1 MPFNGLKRREFI
13 TLLGGATAAW
23 PLAAHAQQRALP
35 VVGLLAPGSAADQV
49 ETINA
54 VRQGLKEA
62 GFIEGQNIAIEIAL
76 AGGQFEKLPELAV
89 GLVRRQARV
98 IIALG
103 VAATVVAK
111 TATTSIPIVFYM
123 GEDPVNLGLVPSLNG
138 PGGNLTGVAT
148 LSSAVMAKRLEL
160 LNEIAPRAAVFAA
173 LINPKNP
180 YAPISMKE
188 AQDAARAL
196 GKEIHIVHASSADE
210 LDSVFPTLSQVKA
223 DALLIAPDGLFIIRA
238 AQVAALSL
246 SYQLPASHER
256 RAFPDAGGLMSYGA
270 SQADG
275 IRLAG
280 FYTGRVLKGEKPA
293 DMPVMQPTKF
303 ELVINLK
310 TARAFGLTVPPTLL
324 ATADEVIE

>member
-1 MPFNGLKRREFI
+1 
-13 TLLGGATAAW
+13 
-23 PLAAHAQQRALP
+23 
-35 VVGLLAPGSAADQV
+35 V

-54 VRQGLKEA
+54 LRQGLKEA
-62 GFIEGQNIAIEIAL
+62 GFVEGENVAIEIAL
-76 AGGQFEKLPELAV
+76 AGSQFEKLPELAT

-98 IIALG
+98 IVALG
-103 VAATVVAK
+103 IAATVAAK
-111 TATTSIPIVFYM
+111 TATTSIPIIFYM
-123 GEDPVNLGLVPSLNG
+123 GEDPVNLGLVPRLNR

-148 LSSAVMAKRLEL
+148 LSSAVMAKRLQL

-196 GKEIHIVHASSADE
+196 GKEIHIVHANSPDE
-210 LDSVFPTLSQVKA
+210 LDSVFVTLSQVKA
-223 DALLIAPDGLFIIRA
+223 DALLIVPDGLFIIRA
-238 AQVAALSL
+238 AQVAALSV

-256 RAFPDAGGLMSYGA
+256 RAFADAGGLMSYGA

-280 FYTGRVLKGEKPA
+280 VYTGRVLKGEKPA
-293 DMPVMQPTKF
+293 EMPVIQPTKF

-310 TARAFGLTVPPTLL
+310 TARAFGLTVPATLL
-324 ATADEVIE
+324 ATADELIE

>member
-1 MPFNGLKRREFI
+1 MQFGQLKRREFI
-13 TLLGGATAAW
+13 TLLGGAAAMW
-23 PLAAHAQQRALP
+23 PLAVHAQERVRPLI
-35 VVGLLAPGSAADQV
+35 GLLAPGSAAAQV

-62 GFIEGQNIAIEIAL
+62 GFVEGENIAIEIAL
-76 AGGQFEKLPELAV
+76 AGGQFDKLPELAA

-103 VAATVVAK
+103 VAATVAAK

-123 GEDPVNLGLVPSLNG
+123 GEDPVNLGLVPSLSR
-138 PGGNLTGVAT
+138 PAGNLTGVAT

-160 LNEIAPRAAVFAA
+160 LNEIAPRAAVFAV

-188 AQDAARAL
+188 AQDAARVL

-210 LDSVFPTLSQVKA
+210 LDSVFATLSQLKA

-238 AQVAALSL
+238 AQVAALSV
-246 SYQLPASHER
+246 SSRLPASHER

-270 SQADG
+270 SQTDG

-280 FYTGRVLKGEKPA
+280 VYTGRVLKGETPA
-293 DMPVMQPTKF
+293 EMPVMQPTKF

-310 TARAFGLTVPPTLL
+310 TARAFGLTVPATLL

>member
-1 MPFNGLKRREFI
+1 MRRREFI
-13 TLLGGATAAW
+13 TVLGGAAAW
-23 PLAAHAQQRALP
+23 PLAARAQQRERPLI
-35 VVGLLAPGSAADQV
+35 GLLAPGSAAAQV

-54 VRQGLKEA
+54 VRQGLKEI
-62 GFIEGQNIAIEIAL
+62 GFVEGENIAIEIAL
-76 AGGQFEKLPELAV
+76 AGGEFDKLPELAA
-89 GLVRRQARV
+89 GLVRRQARA

-103 VAATVVAK
+103 VAATVAAK

-123 GEDPVNLGLVPSLNG
+123 GEDPVNLGLVPSLNR
-138 PGGNLTGVAT
+138 PGGNLSGIAT

-160 LNEIAPRAAVFAA
+160 LNEIDPSAAVFAV

-180 YAPISMKE
+180 YAPISTKE
-188 AQDAARAL
+188 AQDAARTL
-196 GKEIHIVHASSADE
+196 NKQIHIVHASSADE
-210 LDSVFPTLSQVKA
+210 LDSAFATLSQVKA

-238 AQVAALSL
+238 AQVAALSV
-246 SYQLPASHER
+246 SYRLPASHER

-280 FYTGRVLKGEKPA
+280 VYAGRVLKGEKPA
-293 DMPVMQPTKF
+293 EMPVMQPSKF

-310 TARAFGLTVPPTLL
+310 TARTFGLTIPATLL

>member
-1 MPFNGLKRREFI
+1 MLDLRRRQFI
-13 TLLGGATAAW
+13 TLLGGAAAAW
-23 PLAAHAQQRALP
+23 PLAAGAQQRERPLI
-35 VVGLLAPGSAADQV
+35 GLLAPGSAAAQV

-54 VRQGLKEA
+54 VRQGLKEI
-62 GFIEGQNIAIEIAL
+62 GFVEGENIAIEIAL
-76 AGGQFEKLPELAV
+76 AGGEFDKLPELAA
-89 GLVRRQARV
+89 GLVRRQARA

-103 VAATVVAK
+103 VAATVAAK
-111 TATTSIPIVFYM
+111 TATTSVPIVFYM
-123 GEDPVNLGLVPSLNG
+123 GEDPVNLRLVPSLNR
-138 PGGNLTGVAT
+138 PGGNLSGIAT

-160 LNEIAPRAAVFAA
+160 LNEIDPRAAVFAA

-180 YAPISMKE
+180 YAPISTKE

-196 GKEIHIVHASSADE
+196 NKRIHIVHASSADE
-210 LDSVFPTLSQVKA
+210 LDSAFATLSQVKA

-238 AQVAALSL
+238 AQVATLSV
-246 SYQLPASHER
+246 SYRLPASHER

-280 FYTGRVLKGEKPA
+280 VYTGRILKGEKPA
-293 DMPVMQPTKF
+293 EMPVMQPSKF

-310 TARAFGLTVPPTLL
+310 TARTFGLTIPATLL
-324 ATADEVIE
+324 AIADEVIE